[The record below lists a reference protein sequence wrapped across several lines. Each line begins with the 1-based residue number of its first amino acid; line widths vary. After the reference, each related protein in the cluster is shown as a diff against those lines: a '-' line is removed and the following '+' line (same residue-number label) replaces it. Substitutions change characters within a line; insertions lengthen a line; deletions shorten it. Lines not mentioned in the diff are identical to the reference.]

1 MTTVMV
7 HQRTTAII
15 TDREFHGIGI
25 QVDELPRRR
34 DGMMDR
40 DNRNALIA
48 AAWIMLLFG
57 IAAFYLPTVML
68 ALGNVSTVLAGI
80 VGIGFVLAFFLV
92 FWLRSRS
99 QNKGK

>member
-1 MTTVMV
+1 
-7 HQRTTAII
+7 
-15 TDREFHGIGI
+15 
-25 QVDELPRRR
+25 
-34 DGMMDR
+34 MDR

-48 AAWIMLLFG
+48 AVWIMLLFG

-68 ALGNVSTVLAGI
+68 ALGNISTVLAGI

>member
-1 MTTVMV
+1 
-7 HQRTTAII
+7 
-15 TDREFHGIGI
+15 
-25 QVDELPRRR
+25 
-34 DGMMDR
+34 MMDR

-68 ALGNVSTVLAGI
+68 ELGNVSTVLAGI

>member
-1 MTTVMV
+1 MTT
-7 HQRTTAII
+7 TTMRHRIMAII
-15 TDREFHGIGI
+15 TDRELHGIGI

-57 IAAFYLPTVML
+57 IAAYNLPTVML
-68 ALGNVSTVLAGI
+68 AVGNVSTVLAGI

-92 FWLRSRS
+92 FWLRGRS

>member
-1 MTTVMV
+1 
-7 HQRTTAII
+7 
-15 TDREFHGIGI
+15 
-25 QVDELPRRR
+25 
-34 DGMMDR
+34 MDR

-68 ALGNVSTVLAGI
+68 ALGNISTVLAGI